1 MTKLKVLVPVLAL
14 AAVLLAGAGVW
25 FVAARP
31 DGAPASAGSDQEQ
44 ALRFAQC
51 MRDNGV
57 DMPDPGAGGIVTGG
71 GGGGGDGVGGESAGP
86 VGDAE
91 VLDLG
96 ADGAAFEACRR
107 FLPNGGEARKPT
119 AAELEQQVRYA
130 QCMRA
135 HGLDYPDPS
144 ADGMQQLPGI
154 PMDDTAAM
162 RRFEEAARA
171 CDADSS
177 PAPKR

>member
-14 AAVLLAGAGVW
+14 AAVLLTGAGVW

-31 DGAPASAGSDQEQ
+31 GGAPASAGSDQEQ
-44 ALRFAQC
+44 ALKFAQC

-71 GGGGGDGVGGESAGP
+71 GGGDSQGPAGA
-86 VGDAE
+86 AE

-135 HGLDYPDPS
+135 HGIDYPDPS

-162 RRFEEAARA
+162 QRFEEAARA
-171 CDADSS
+171 CDAASS